1 MNNIKFS
8 SMDEIT
14 LSNSTRI
21 LKFLQLLKL
30 DFNEYSIWN
39 YSRKKFHF
47 REEDRYLIHQSLEFL
62 RDHEYIVKVRRPGYY
77 KLTEKGENFINWD
90 LEKIEETQ
98 AKASMPIQKSW
109 RNWLQLSRV

>member
-1 MNNIKFS
+1 M
-8 SMDEIT
+8 
-14 LSNSTRI
+14 
-21 LKFLQLLKL
+21 
-30 DFNEYSIWN
+30 
-39 YSRKKFHF
+39 
-47 REEDRYLIHQSLEFL
+47 
-62 RDHEYIVKVRRPGYY
+62 RRPGYY